1 MADLLFVAPADGASA
16 VIAEQ
21 LRAGAP
27 LPLAGCQALLGTP
40 PAERR
45 EAFAAALA
53 AGPAAVV
60 YRPSA
65 RAGVGPDLAEAEDL
79 FAAAPAAPSARWVLV
94 ASAAV
99 YDPSHHQPGHLAESR
114 PGGRHPIA
122 RRWLALEELA
132 EKRLGKE
139 RKLGKEGLAIL
150 RPATVGGRGGGDPL
164 GRLLLRRL
172 AFPVV
177 GYGAALQLLAP
188 EDLAA
193 AIATVLARGGEGV
206 FNVAPRG
213 VVTARGAVR
222 LAGGRSLP
230 LGEPLQRLLGLACG
244 RELAYLRHPWTVSS
258 DCLRALGWSPQ
269 YSSAEAILAAAGR
282 QATEGAKTP
291 GTGAGRYEAEGAQK
305 VAAAAADPFHP
316 AASAASGP
324 QQAAPRASAAAAP
337 RLAFD
342 DYGMDERY
350 IAAYGRTL
358 FRFLHRVYWRIEV
371 DGLEHVPRQGRAVM
385 TGVHRGFMP
394 WDGVM
399 ALHGVYQE
407 TGRIMRFLIHPCLVK
422 FPFLANY
429 MTKLGGL
436 LACQENADWVLGRD
450 ELLGM
455 FPEGI
460 HGAFTPYRRAYTLGK
475 FGRDEYVRM
484 ALRNRAP
491 IVPYCT
497 VGSAEIYPI
506 WGRIDGA
513 WVRRV
518 FEWPYLPLCPNFPLP
533 GLPLPSKWHTR
544 FLEPL
549 HVERRYG
556 PEAAEDPAVVQEIG
570 REVRGR
576 LDEAIAGMLRRRK
589 HVFWGAIFDAAEN
602 GVTRWAPEQPN
613 STDRRVGD
621 APRR

>member
-1 MADLLFVAPADGASA
+1 MSDLLFVGPADGAGA
-16 VIAEQ
+16 VLAER
-21 LRAGAP
+21 LRGGGAF
-27 LPLAGCQALLGTP
+27 ARCEALLGTP
-40 PAERR
+40 PAARR
-45 EAFAAALA
+45 AAFGKALA

-60 YRPSA
+60 YRPAA
-65 RAGVGPDLAEAEDL
+65 RAGAGPDLDEAEDL
-79 FAAAPAAPSARWVLV
+79 FAAAAAAAGAAPGAHWVV
-94 ASAAV
+94 VSSAAV
-99 YDPSHHQPGHLAESR
+99 YDPSHHHAGHVGESR
-114 PGGRHPIA
+114 PAARHPIA
-122 RRWLALEELA
+122 RRWLALEDLA
-132 EKRLGKE
+132 EKRLGPV
-139 RKLGKEGLAIL
+139 LAIL
-150 RPATVGGRGGGDPL
+150 RPATLVARGGGDPL

-177 GYGAALQLLAP
+177 GYGAVLQLLAP
-188 EDLAA
+188 EDLAS
-193 AIATVLARGGEGV
+193 AILTVLERGGEGV

-230 LGEPLQRLLGLACG
+230 LGEPLQRLLGLARG

-258 DCLRALGWSPQ
+258 DRLRALGWSPHH
-269 YSSAEAILAAAGR
+269 SSAEAVLAAAG
-282 QATEGAKTP
+282 QQPTP
-291 GTGAGRYEAEGAQK
+291 PIAAEGYPRR
-305 VAAAAADPFHP
+305 AAAASPAD
-316 AASAASGP
+316 
-324 QQAAPRASAAAAP
+324 
-337 RLAFD
+337 FD
-342 DYGMDERY
+342 PYGMDERY

-358 FRFLHRVYWRIEV
+358 FRFLHRAYWRIEV
-371 DGLEHVPRQGRAVM
+371 RGMEHVPRQGRAVM

-399 ALHGVYQE
+399 ALHAVYQE
-407 TGRIMRFLIHPCLVK
+407 TGRVIRFLIHPCLVK
-422 FPFLANY
+422 MPFLANY

-436 LACQENADWVLGRD
+436 LACQENADWVLGSD

-491 IVPYCT
+491 IVPFCT

-506 WGRIDGA
+506 LRRVDAG
-513 WVRRV
+513 WVRRM

-556 PEAAEDPAVVQEIG
+556 PEAAEDAAVVHEISQ
-570 REVRGR
+570 EVRGR
-576 LDEAIAGMLRRRK
+576 LEEAIAGMLRRRQ
-589 HVFWGAIFDAAEN
+589 HLFWGSVFDTAEEAGGEGAATE
-602 GVTRWAPEQPN
+602 RA
-613 STDRRVGD
+613 
-621 APRR
+621 